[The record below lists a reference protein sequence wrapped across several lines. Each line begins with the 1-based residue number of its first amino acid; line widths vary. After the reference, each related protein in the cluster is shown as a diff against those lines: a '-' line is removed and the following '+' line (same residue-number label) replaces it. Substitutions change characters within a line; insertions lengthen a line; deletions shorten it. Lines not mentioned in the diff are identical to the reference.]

1 MTGRTLKFGD
11 SVSGS
16 ILEILEKSHGFSVNI
31 FYIFKA
37 VGSVDFDKI
46 PVHFDDFYYIYALIK
61 L

>member
-37 VGSVDFDKI
+37 VGSVDFD
-46 PVHFDDFYYIYALIK
+46 IK
-61 L
+61 SVILMIFMP